1 MDSSNKPASTNQN
14 RTQSTS
20 YNPWNLLFSPRNRS
34 ESESS
39 TSSNSQ
45 NCPSVSQFGGLQR
58 QSSKNNE
65 DYLYMI
71 WRS

>member
-1 MDSSNKPASTNQN
+1 MDSSNKSTSKNQN

-20 YNPWNLLFSPRNRS
+20 YNPWNLLFTPRNRS

-45 NCPSVSQFGGLQR
+45 SCQSGSQFSGLQR
-58 QSSKNNE
+58 QSSKSNE
-65 DYLYMI
+65 DYLYML